1 MGRFRHGKTL
11 VLLAVLVGVL
21 VGAWVLAA
29 DARSSGRVA
38 GVTGG
43 GGDSATVAV
52 AANGPPGRAPML
64 TTTPSHTPTGSP
76 SPSRTP
82 TPTTTAHFHSPTPT
96 STPLPFISGIA
107 PASGPSSGGTLAAVT
122 GDFFLPGATA
132 TLGGLD
138 ASAVV
143 LDAQHIELT
152 SPPLPPATT
161 NGLTVTNPGGGSRSW
176 LDIWFS
182 DYLDVPP
189 SSPFHADIEWL
200 FRQRVS
206 GGCGSGNFCPS
217 DTLTRAQMAVL
228 LDKGAHGGHAEYLP
242 PACTSTV
249 FEDVPCPDGLY
260 VDWIND
266 ISTLGITAG
275 CGGGDFCPFAPV
287 TRAQMAVFLLK
298 GTHVP
303 GYAPPACMSTVFT
316 DVPCPD
322 GPYVDWINELAAE
335 GLTSGCGAGLFCP
348 TAVVSRAQMASFL
361 VRTFWPPLPP

>member
-1 MGRFRHGKTL
+1 VGLSRRAKTPVL
-11 VLLAVLVGVL
+11 VSVLVGVA
-21 VGAWVLAA
+21 VGAWLLAA
-29 DARSSGRVA
+29 DARSTGRA
-38 GVTGG
+38 GAGG
-43 GGDSATVAV
+43 GSRTA
-52 AANGPPGRAPML
+52 AANGPPGRAPMT

-76 SPSRTP
+76 PPSPTRTP

-96 STPLPFISGIA
+96 STPLPFISGIT
-107 PASGPSSGGTLAAVT
+107 PASGPSSGGTAAT
-122 GDFFLPGATA
+122 GAGDFFLPGATA
-132 TLGGLD
+132 TLGGVD

-152 SPPLPPATT
+152 SPPLAPATT
-161 NGLTVTNPGGGSRSW
+161 NALTVTNPGGGSRSW
-176 LDIWFS
+176 LDLWFS
-182 DYLDVPP
+182 DYLDVPQ

-206 GGCGSGNFCPS
+206 GGCGNGNFCPS
-217 DTLTRAQMAVL
+217 DTMTRAQMAVL
-228 LDKGAHGGHAEYLP
+228 LDKGAHGGHAEYVP
-242 PACTSTV
+242 PACTATV
-249 FEDVPCPDGLY
+249 FEDVPCPGGPY
-260 VDWIND
+260 VDWVND
-266 ISTLGITAG
+266 IATLGITAG
-275 CGGGDFCPFAPV
+275 CGGENFCPLAPV

-303 GYAPPACMSTVFT
+303 GYAPPACTWTVFT

-335 GLTSGCGAGLFCP
+335 GLTSGCGGGLFCP